1 LEAKGSL
8 FATQQVGPAHK
19 RTHAQQQ
26 NAAYSITSP
35 AVASSV
41 GETAIRTRIY
51 LSVTMDLHNC
61 WYDNATTMLA
71 ET

>member
-41 GETAIRTRIY
+41 GETAIRIRTY
-51 LSVTMDLHNC
+51 LSVTMDIHKC
-61 WYDNATTMLA
+61 RDDNAITMLV

>member
-1 LEAKGSL
+1 MVLGAL
-8 FATQQVGPAHK
+8 AAH
-19 RTHAQQQ
+19 ASAQQ

-41 GETAIRTRIY
+41 GEMAIRSRIY
-51 LSVTMDLHNC
+51 LPVTMDIHEC
-61 WYDNATTMLA
+61 RGDNTTTMLA

>member
-1 LEAKGSL
+1 ML
-8 FATQQVGPAHK
+8 FAAEGRYTAPASFGHK

-41 GETAIRTRIY
+41 GETAIRIRIY
-51 LSVTMDLHNC
+51 LSVTMDIHKC
-61 WYDNATTMLA
+61 RDDNATTMLA